1 MARVADVSTFLVAD
15 LKRFHLRDSVLMLA
29 GMVVILA
36 GVRQASDIVVPFL
49 LALLIA
55 VLAAGPTE
63 WLRRKGLPLWLAI
76 TCVLVALLLIQLV
89 LAVLLGATVN
99 EFTGALPQY
108 QARLRELTGSIAG
121 WLGER
126 GIDLDQTRITD
137 ILDPGAAMRLANN
150 LLVGLGNLL
159 GDALLIMFTALFMLL
174 EFAGIPAKLAAIKGP
189 RGAAAAARLAEAANS
204 TKRYMGLKT
213 LTSLATGMLIYAGV
227 AVIGLD
233 FAPLW
238 ALLAFGL
245 NFVPTIGSII
255 AAVPAVLLSLV
266 QLGLFPTLAIVA
278 VYVVVNTVIGN
289 MVEPTVMGRQVG
301 LSTLVVFLSLV
312 FWGWMLGP
320 VGMFLSVPLT
330 IALRFAAAA
339 SDETRWIA
347 IALGPSPVEDPLQSA
362 PAPPDGEQERPWRA
376 E

>member
-1 MARVADVSTFLVAD
+1 MTN
-15 LKRFHLRDSVLMLA
+15 LKPFHLRDSVLTLA
-29 GMVVILA
+29 GLVVILA
-36 GVRQASDIVVPFL
+36 GIRQASDIVVPFL

-63 WLRRKGLPLWLAI
+63 WLRRKGLALWLAI
-76 TCVLVALLLIQLV
+76 ACVLVALLLIQLI

-99 EFTGALPQY
+99 EFTEALPEY
-108 QARLRELTGSIAG
+108 QARLRELMAAVSA

-126 GIDLDQTRITD
+126 GIDLDQTRIAD
-137 ILDPGAAMRLANN
+137 MLDPGAAMRLANS

-159 GDALLIMFTALFMLL
+159 GDALLILFTALFMLL

-189 RGAAAAARLAEAANS
+189 RGAAAVARLAEAANS

-213 LTSLATGMLIYAGV
+213 LTSLATGLLVYAGV

-266 QLGLFPTLAIVA
+266 QLGPIPTLAVIA
-278 VYVVVNTVIGN
+278 VYVAVNTVIGN
-289 MVEPTVMGRQVG
+289 MVEPAVMGRQVG

-312 FWGWMLGP
+312 FWGWVLGP
-320 VGMFLSVPLT
+320 IGMFLSVPLT

-347 IALGPSPVEDPLQSA
+347 IALGPSPVEEPGTTDLTSPEI
-362 PAPPDGEQERPWRA
+362 PAERPRTS